1 MQSQKLWH
9 GSLLVVTLIAI
20 AVCVY
25 LPIQMQRSMTAEPL
39 LRPGEPV
46 VLLEAPV
53 HTEVP
58 DFTTYVDSRDKKQ
71 AFFAFLAP
79 LVQAENS
86 RIEVQRDRL
95 VRIYKRWQIEPS
107 SLKTAELAWLKQLAG
122 LYRVK
127 TEAVPLATQF
137 DLLLRRVDVVPEAL
151 VLVQAANESG
161 WGTSRFARDGLNFF
175 GQWCFSEGCGIVPDS
190 RPEGANHEVQRFA
203 TVNAS
208 VRSYLRNINT
218 HPAYLDLRVLR
229 EQRRLEGADIRALD
243 LTPGLMSYSERGED
257 YIDELN
263 SMIRVNRPLIVDV
276 IESEPKNSEQPS
288 SNSTPGS
295 G

>member
-1 MQSQKLWH
+1 MQSQKFWH
-9 GSLLVVTLIAI
+9 GSLLVMTLSAV

-25 LPIQMQRSMTAEPL
+25 LPIQLHNTLADVPS

-58 DFTTYVDSRDKKQ
+58 DFTSYTDTRDKKQ

-95 VRIYKRWQIEPS
+95 LRLHERWKVDS
-107 SLKTAELAWLKQLAG
+107 NALKTGELAWLKQLAS

-127 TEAVPLATQF
+127 TDSVALGTQF

-190 RPEGANHEVQRFA
+190 RPEGANHEVQKFA

-229 EQRRLEGADIRALD
+229 EQKRLEGADIRALD
-243 LTPGLMSYSERGED
+243 LTPGLLSYSERGED

-263 SMIRVNRPLIVDV
+263 SMIRVNRPIIVDV
-276 IESEPKNSEQPS
+276 IESDANSDAE
-288 SNSTPGS
+288 SNLDSAPGS
-295 G
+295 E